1 MLACNKA
8 KKLYSEWK
16 QDEWNT
22 LKDKPVEIGTMYN
35 TLEILMND
43 MYRSLIEYNKF
54 NTTPKLHTL
63 ITKYK
68 KANEYFDNYK
78 YQSMLTGI
86 SNGPIIK

>member
-35 TLEILMND
+35 TCLLYTSPSPRD
-43 MYRSLIEYNKF
+43 
-54 NTTPKLHTL
+54 
-63 ITKYK
+63 
-68 KANEYFDNYK
+68 
-78 YQSMLTGI
+78 
-86 SNGPIIK
+86 